1 MSRNRH
7 IRERIDNSLTDLV
20 SAVTIG
26 ATGGSSL
33 SGYGTVSFANN
44 YALVTLNR
52 IILTYLYSGNGI
64 FQTAIQ
70 LPIQDALSKLI
81 EIECEQISPSEV
93 DEVMDWFE
101 DHNVWGKLQ
110 DWYSWV
116 RVYGGGG
123 LVINSD
129 QDPEAPLNVRRLMN
143 APIELYDC
151 DRWQFASPEM
161 LRNDIL
167 DFDDILTAEYVT
179 LNSQKI
185 HTSRVILGAGKRA
198 PSYIRRQLMGWG
210 MSEGERMLRDLNN
223 YLKTQDVLYEILD
236 ESKIDVYHIKDFAN
250 KLATRGGTSSITQRI
265 QQANQ
270 LKNYVNALVMDSEET
285 FEQKTMTFA
294 GLADV
299 MKENRIGV
307 ASALRMPMTKLFGLS
322 ASGFSTGEE
331 DTDNYNEMVESEIR
345 MPMRPAIRKMI
356 EIAMANL
363 WGHVYPF
370 RFKFPPMKEVSAL
383 ENEQIME
390 SKSNR
395 ILAWY
400 DRGLLDADG
409 VADMAAKEEV
419 LDAEIAKRV
428 NRNPMAPNGSGSV
441 APPATDT
448 ISVYRKAVDT
458 AKTAANA
465 IKNAAARAIGR

>member
-1 MSRNRH
+1 MSRRH
-7 IRERIDNSLTDLV
+7 HTRARIDNSLTDLV
-20 SAVTIG
+20 AAVTIG

-33 SGYGTVSFANN
+33 SGYGTIAYANN

-81 EIECEQISPSEV
+81 EIECEQISPGEV
-93 DEVMDWFE
+93 DEIMDWFE
-101 DHNVWGKLQ
+101 NHNVWGKLQ

-129 QDPEAPLNVRRLMN
+129 QDPEAPLNIRRLTN
-143 APIELYDC
+143 APIELYDV

-167 DFDDILTAEYVT
+167 DFDDILKAESVT

-210 MSEGERMLRDLNN
+210 MSEGERMLRDLQN

-250 KLATRGGTSSITQRI
+250 KMATIGGTSIITKRI
-265 QQANQ
+265 QLANQ

-294 GLADV
+294 GLSDV
-299 MKENRIGV
+299 MKENRIGI
-307 ASALRMPMTKLFGLS
+307 ASAMRMPMTKLFGLS

-331 DTDNYNEMVESEIR
+331 DTDNYNQMVESDIR

-356 EIAMANL
+356 EIAMANM
-363 WGHVYPF
+363 WGHVFPF
-370 RFKFPPMKEVSAL
+370 RFKFPPLKEVSAL

-395 ILAWY
+395 ILAWF

-428 NRNPMAPNGSGSV
+428 NRNPMAPNGQGSV

-448 ISVYRKAVDT
+448 ISVYRKAVDSAKAAAT
-458 AKTAANA
+458 AV
-465 IKNAAARAIGR
+465 KNAAARAIGK